1 MKYFTAVPLGLYNSE
16 SNDVPENAI
25 PIADELYQEL
35 MEGQG
40 KGRFIQADNNGKP
53 ILVDGVSVT
62 DEQQLNQIA
71 NQKQFL
77 LNKANAE
84 IAWRQDAFDMDI
96 ATEEEVSALKLW
108 KEYRITLMRMEIST
122 ITDIS
127 WPNQP

>member
-35 MEGQG
+35 IEGQG
-40 KGRFIQADNNGKP
+40 RGRFIQADNNGKP

>member
-35 MEGQG
+35 IEGQG
-40 KGRFIQADNNGKP
+40 RGRFIQADNNGKP

-122 ITDIS
+122 VTDIS

>member
-35 MEGQG
+35 IEGQG

>member
-35 MEGQG
+35 IEGQG

-108 KEYRITLMRMEIST
+108 KEYRIALMRMEIST
-122 ITDIS
+122 VTDIS

>member
-25 PIADELYQEL
+25 PIADVLYQEL
-35 MEGQG
+35 IEGQG

-96 ATEEEVSALKLW
+96 AAEEEVSALKLW

>member
-35 MEGQG
+35 IEGQG

-122 ITDIS
+122 VTDIS

>member
-35 MEGQG
+35 IEGQG

-96 ATEEEVSALKLW
+96 ATEEEVSVLKLW

-122 ITDIS
+122 VTDIS